1 MSLRDNLLSRVKNM
15 KKLIALPE
23 SNEPRILKAMDKML
37 SDTRLRFFVFGERAF
52 FKKALAN
59 YDEKRIVVCDM
70 KDEKQNERLAEYLFE
85 LRKNKGMTIEIAREQ
100 IKNPMIYATLLLNL
114 GEIDGITC
122 GAVTHTADV
131 LRPLFQIVKTKPGIT
146 SASSAIM
153 FDVPKTHKYGDRG
166 PILFAD
172 CSVMPYPTSENL
184 KDIALASC
192 ETYKKLAGRAPVV
205 AFLSYSTKSGDEQKD
220 ESILRI
226 KEAIKMVRQAAP
238 ELAVDG
244 EMQFDAALDRV
255 VAKVK
260 CPDSKVAGHANV
272 FIFPDINSAN
282 ITYKSASRLAGF
294 DTVGVIL
301 QGVNKPANDLSR
313 GADVDEICSM
323 ICVTALS

>member
-1 MSLRDNLLSRVKNM
+1 MSLRGDLLFRAKKL

-23 SNEPRILKAMDKML
+23 SVEPRILSAIDKML
-37 SDTRLRFFVFGERAF
+37 VATNLRFFVFGEQDF
-52 FKKALAN
+52 FKRALKN

-70 KDEKQNERLAEYLFE
+70 QDKIKNEKLAEYLYE
-85 LRKNKGMTIEIAREQ
+85 LRKNKGMTIDIAREQ
-100 IKNPMIYATLLLNL
+100 IKNPMIYSTILLNI

-122 GAVTHTADV
+122 GAITSTADV

-153 FDVPKTHKYGDRG
+153 FDVPKSHKYGDRG

-172 CSVMPYPTSENL
+172 CSVMPYPNSENL

-192 ETYKKLAGRAPVV
+192 ETYKKLAGGKPVV
-205 AFLSYSTKSGDEQKD
+205 AFLSYSTKSGEEQKD
-220 ESILRI
+220 ESIVRI
-226 KEAIKMVRQAAP
+226 KEAIKMVKKLAP
-238 ELAVDG
+238 GLDVDG
-244 EMQFDAALDRV
+244 EMQLDAALDRD

-260 CPDSKVAGHANV
+260 CPRSKVAGRANV
-272 FIFPDINSAN
+272 FIFPDINAAN
-282 ITYKSASRLAGF
+282 IAYKTASRLAGF

-301 QGVNKPANDLSR
+301 QGVNRPANDLSR